1 MMVRAADDAADAIGA
16 VISTVRSIDPAIRLD
31 PMSTMEANVLDRMAT
46 QRFGMTVMGTLGA
59 IALFLSVLGTYVL
72 AETMATLRLRE
83 IGIRAALGARGP
95 QLRALLL
102 RDTLRLVGTGLLLGY
117 FLAWL
122 GADTIRAFLF
132 QVEPFDPLVTGGVAV
147 TIMVLTLAVGLRP
160 AFVATRLD
168 VARVLRGD

>member
-1 MMVRAADDAADAIGA
+1 MMMRASDDPAEAIGA
-16 VISTVRSIDPAIRLD
+16 VISIVRSMDPDIRLD

-46 QRFGMTVMGTLGA
+46 QRFGMTVMGALGV

-95 QLRALLL
+95 QQQRTQLRA
-102 RDTLRLVGTGLLLGY
+102 TLRLVGAGLLLGY

-122 GADTIRAFLF
+122 GAGTIRAFLF
-132 QVEPFDPLVTGGVAV
+132 QVEPFDPLVTGGVAL
-147 TIMVLTLAVGLRP
+147 TIVVLALVVSLRP
-160 AFVATRLD
+160 AFAATRLD
-168 VARVLRGD
+168 LARVLQGE